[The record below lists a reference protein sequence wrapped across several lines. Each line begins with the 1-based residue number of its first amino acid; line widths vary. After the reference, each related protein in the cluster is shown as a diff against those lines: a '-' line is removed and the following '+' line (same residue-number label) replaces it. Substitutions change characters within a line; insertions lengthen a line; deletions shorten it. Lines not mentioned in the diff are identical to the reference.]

1 MTASGDI
8 VNKLFWLS
16 RQFLFVTVIS
26 AQMIYGPTDDPK
38 EYPKSL
44 AHEEMWVVQHPTY
57 GFAHNSNER
66 SEDLVVIA
74 SQAIVDSQNPVRR
87 LNHLVQGAR
96 AALDIGQNQK
106 AREFAEQSLRVM
118 TDCRQQPWCSVG
130 NTIFYANLVL
140 GRLALLNDNVPEAD
154 RFLLLAG
161 ETPGSPALGSF
172 GPNMSL
178 ARELLKRG
186 RRDVVLQFFAE
197 CKAFWKMGRQRDT
210 WMTQVQNGQLPV
222 FGANLAY

>member
-1 MTASGDI
+1 VNGDI

-16 RQFLFVTVIS
+16 GQCLFVTAIS

-38 EYPKSL
+38 KYPESL
-44 AHEEMWVVQHPTY
+44 ACEEMWVVQHPTY
-57 GFAHNSNER
+57 GFAHNPNER
-66 SEDLVVIA
+66 SEDLVVTA
-74 SQAIVDSQNPVRR
+74 SQASMDSQNPVRR
-87 LNHLVQGAR
+87 LNNLVQGAR
-96 AALDIGQNQK
+96 AALEIGQNQK

-118 TDCRQQPWCSVG
+118 ADCRQQPWCAVG
-130 NTIFYANLVL
+130 DIIFNANLVL
-140 GRLALLNDNVPEAD
+140 GRLALLSDNVPEAE

-161 ETPGSPALGSF
+161 ETPGSPVLHSF

-197 CKAFWKMGRQRDT
+197 CKTFWKMGRPLDT

-222 FGANLAY
+222 FGANLWI